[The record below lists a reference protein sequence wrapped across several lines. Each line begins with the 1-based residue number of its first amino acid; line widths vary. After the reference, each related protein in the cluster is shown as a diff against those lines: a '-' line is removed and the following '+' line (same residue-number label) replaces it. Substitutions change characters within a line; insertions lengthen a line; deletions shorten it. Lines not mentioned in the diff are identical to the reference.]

1 MTTATIPAQPVA
13 VEELRRAWLAV
24 QAGAFRHPATRPPA
38 PPAPQAAAPAGPTAS
53 VWTPASGERV
63 LPVVGAAGS
72 SGATTVA
79 LALATSAGGRARVV
93 ECCTASHSGLVAAST
108 AELGADDVGWLH
120 GSRYLVLL
128 DRADGPRPTLD
139 AVPAPPPAEAPL
151 LTIVDVGHQLEQI
164 LAGSGW
170 LSGLLTGGP
179 MVVLVARA
187 TVPGLRRLE
196 SSLHLLA
203 GVPVAAVVGPPLRRW
218 PRPVRS
224 SVCRLTGSL
233 IESGRLVQV
242 PEDRQLAAL
251 GITPRPL
258 PGPLLGAAG
267 SLFAL
272 AEGTPDAR

>member
-1 MTTATIPAQPVA
+1 MGA
-13 VEELRRAWLAV
+13 VRQDCYDSPPLVERRV
-24 QAGAFRHPATRPPA
+24 RA
-38 PPAPQAAAPAGPTAS
+38 PPMLAKPGRPVERSAPWHTPTPS
-53 VWTPASGERV
+53 
-63 LPVVGAAGS
+63 
-72 SGATTVA
+72 
-79 LALATSAGGRARVV
+79 
-93 ECCTASHSGLVAAST
+93 
-108 AELGADDVGWLH
+108 
-120 GSRYLVLL
+120 
-128 DRADGPRPTLD
+128 
-139 AVPAPPPAEAPL
+139 APPPAEAPL

-224 SVCRLTGSL
+224 SVGRLTGSL